1 MLNKKVL
8 VKSITSLSEARYCAG
23 MFVDYISFDLDRES
37 EYYVSQ
43 KKFEEIRGW
52 LSGVKIL
59 VSLPGN
65 DLSLI
70 REALDEYQPDGFLFS
85 PGQFHLLPLV
95 DVPVKVLEW
104 TDDPAL
110 LPFIPEPEVIL
121 LLASPG
127 PLNEDSLKDL
137 DNEILQGFDFENVK
151 LVPERVDGFAFMGSF
166 EERVGLN
173 SYSGLMEALEYIEEN
188 Y

>member
-23 MFVDYISFDLDRES
+23 MFVDYISFDLHEES
-37 EYYVSQ
+37 KYYVPK

-59 VSLPGN
+59 ASLPGGN
-65 DLSLI
+65 VSLI
-70 REALDEYQPDGFLFS
+70 QEILEEYQPDGFLFS
-85 PGQFHLLPLV
+85 QEQYPLLPLI

-104 TDDPAL
+104 SDDVAM

-121 LLASPG
+121 LLTSPG
-127 PLNEDSLKDL
+127 AVNENQLADL

-151 LVPERVDGFAFMGSF
+151 SGIERINGFAFMGSF
-166 EERVGLN
+166 EKQVGLN
-173 SYSGLMEALEYIEEN
+173 SYSDLMEALEYIEEN

>member
-23 MFVDYISFDLDRES
+23 MFVDYISFDLHEES
-37 EYYVSQ
+37 EYYVPK

-59 VSLPGN
+59 LSLPTD

-70 REALDEYQPDGFLFS
+70 RDILEEYQPDGFLFS
-85 PGQFHLLPLV
+85 PEQFHLLPLV

-104 TDDPAL
+104 SDDPSL

-121 LLASPG
+121 LLAPAG
-127 PLNEDSLKDL
+127 ALNEDQLKDL

-151 LVPERVDGFAFMGSF
+151 SIPERIDGLAFIGSF
-166 EERVGLN
+166 EERVGIN

>member
-23 MFVDYISFDLDRES
+23 MFVDYISFDLHEGS
-37 EYYVSQ
+37 GYYVPK

-59 VSLPGN
+59 ASLATDNVSLIYEV
-65 DLSLI
+65 L
-70 REALDEYQPDGFLFS
+70 EEYQPDGFLFS
-85 PGQFHLLPLV
+85 PEQFHLLPLV

-104 TDDPAL
+104 ADDVAL

-121 LLASPG
+121 LLTSPG
-127 PLNEDSLKDL
+127 TVNKNQLTDL

-151 LVPERVDGFAFMGSF
+151 SEIERIDGFAFMGSF
-166 EERVGLN
+166 EEQVGIN
-173 SYSGLMEALEYIEEN
+173 SYSGLMEALEYIEDN

>member
-23 MFVDYISFDLDRES
+23 MFVDYISFDLNEES
-37 EYYVSQ
+37 DYYIPK

-52 LSGVKIL
+52 VSGVKIL
-59 VSLPGN
+59 GSLHTS
-65 DLSLI
+65 DISLI
-70 REALDEYQPDGFLFS
+70 NDALAEYGLDGFLFS

-95 DVPVKVLEW
+95 DAPVKVLEW
-104 TDDPAL
+104 SDDVAM
-110 LPFIPEPEVIL
+110 LPFIPDPEVIL
-121 LLASPG
+121 LLTSPG
-127 PLNEDSLKDL
+127 TVTENQLTDL

-151 LVPERVDGFAFMGSF
+151 SEPERINGFAFMGSF
-166 EERVGLN
+166 ETQVGIN

>member
-23 MFVDYISFDLDRES
+23 MFVDYISFDLDEES
-37 EYYVSQ
+37 EYYVPK

-59 VSLPGN
+59 ASLPGDN
-65 DLSLI
+65 VSLI
-70 REALDEYQPDGFLFS
+70 SEILDEYQPDGFLFS
-85 PGQFHLLPLV
+85 PGQYHLLALI

-104 TDDPAL
+104 ADDVAM
-110 LPFIPEPEVIL
+110 LPFIPESDVIL
-121 LLASPG
+121 LLTSPG
-127 PLNEDSLKDL
+127 AIHENQLADL

-151 LVPERVDGFAFMGSF
+151 SEIERIDGFAFMGSF
-166 EERVGLN
+166 EKQVGLN
-173 SYSGLMEALEYIEEN
+173 SYSDLMEALEYIEEN
-188 Y
+188 H

>member
-23 MFVDYISFDLDRES
+23 MFVDYISFDLDEES
-37 EYYVSQ
+37 EYYVP
-43 KKFEEIRGW
+43 KKKLEEIRGW

-59 VSLPGN
+59 ASLPTDNVSLIN
-65 DLSLI
+65 ETL
-70 REALDEYQPDGFLFS
+70 AEYQLDGFLFS
-85 PGQFHLLPLV
+85 SDQYYLLPLINA
-95 DVPVKVLEW
+95 PVKVLEW
-104 TDDPAL
+104 NDPAL
-110 LPFIPEPEVIL
+110 LPFVPEPEVIL
-121 LLASPG
+121 LLNG
-127 PLNEDSLKDL
+127 PANDKELNDL

-151 LVPERVDGFAFMGSF
+151 SESERINGFAFMGSF

-173 SYSGLMEALEYIEEN
+173 AYSGLMEALEYIEEN